1 MKPTLPPLG
10 RYEIRPS
17 ILRAFRSKQAP
28 HVGKK
33 QLAKMQAKP
42 KPRVP

>member
-1 MKPTLPPLG
+1 MTTKHPIPT

-17 ILRAFRSKQAP
+17 ILRAYRSKYAP

-33 QLAKMQAKP
+33 QLAK
-42 KPRVP
+42 RNS